1 MFLRLNDTR
10 ETQGAAI
17 TMITLTEVVKKIGL
31 PPKVG
36 YENQFV
42 CDSTIAQF
50 HLYDVW
56 IKLTVLSVCTYV
68 WRMHKKSFFRDSL
81 CKYRARVFV
90 SAHEIGHSV
99 QLGDRPVCA
108 RQHFRTKD
116 NFKTSFDLNLRRSG
130 SNAASSYAVLSATG
144 IRAIFFSSCVVE
156 NLHETTERQN
166 YVLYISIYPGK
177 IFPSSR
183 IVFVTCLKVV

>member
-1 MFLRLNDTR
+1 M
-10 ETQGAAI
+10 I
-17 TMITLTEVVKKIGL
+17 TMTEVVKKIGSS
-31 PPKVG
+31 PAESGG

-56 IKLTVLSVCTYV
+56 IKLTVLPVCTYV

-81 CKYRARVFV
+81 CKYRVRVV

-144 IRAIFFSSCVVE
+144 IRAIFFHHVSSKIYTK
-156 NLHETTERQN
+156 LPSDKTMYYT
-166 YVLYISIYPGK
+166 YPYIREKY
-177 IFPSSR
+177 FPRHASCS
-183 IVFVTCLKVV
+183 